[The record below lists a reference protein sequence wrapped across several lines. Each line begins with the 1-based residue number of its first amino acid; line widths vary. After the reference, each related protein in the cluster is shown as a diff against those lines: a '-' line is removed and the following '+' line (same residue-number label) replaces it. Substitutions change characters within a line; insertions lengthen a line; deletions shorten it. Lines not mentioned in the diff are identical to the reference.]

1 MDPGTVA
8 LLHSPIVGVESWG
21 TLPDALRQG
30 GLAVLAVRVDGDD
43 RPPYAERYVERA
55 AAAVLAAV
63 PRPARP
69 LVLVGHSGAG
79 PLLPAV
85 GAALRAGGLPPG
97 GYLFC
102 DAGLPPGEEA
112 EGPEAGRPPGGGPAG
127 REAGRPPGR
136 GADRL
141 DLLAVEDAA
150 MAAGFRAE
158 LAAGG
163 RFPGWTD
170 RDLEPLVPDPAD
182 RQPGRGALPRPGR
195 PRRAGRRAAG
205 AAGADGG
212 PGRLGLQAGERLADP
227 LGDAAAVQ
235 AELGEQQLALAVGQ
249 ELVGD
254 AQPQQRRADL
264 LVGQHLRDRGAEA
277 ARQHVV
283 LHGHHQPVRA
293 GDRGEPRVQRLHP
306 ARVDQRD
313 ADPVPPEQP
322 RRLLAVDRQLA
333 EPQQQHVL

>member
-1 MDPGTVA
+1 MDPGTVV

-112 EGPEAGRPPGGGPAG
+112 GGPEAGRLPGGGPAG

-150 MAAGFRAE
+150 MAAGFQAE

-170 RDLEPLVPDPAD
+170 RDLEPLVPDPAA
-182 RQPGRGALPRPGR
+182 RAALVASLR
-195 PRRAGRRAAG
+195 PRRLDFFTEPLPVAAG
-205 AAGADGG
+205 WPDAPCGYLRLSAAYDTWLERARALTWPTASLDAGHFHALVDPGGLAGA
-212 PGRLGLQAGERLADP
+212 L
-227 LGDAAAVQ
+227 
-235 AELGEQQLALAVGQ
+235 LALLARMQ
-249 ELVGD
+249 
-254 AQPQQRRADL
+254 A
-264 LVGQHLRDRGAEA
+264 RG
-277 ARQHVV
+277 
-283 LHGHHQPVRA
+283 G
-293 GDRGEPRVQRLHP
+293 
-306 ARVDQRD
+306 
-313 ADPVPPEQP
+313 
-322 RRLLAVDRQLA
+322 
-333 EPQQQHVL
+333 